1 LPSFPDYTGYV
12 GEAAKEPGADI
23 GRHPQEGS
31 GRTRALETTAR
42 KEVMS
47 VKAMLAKLLEIEL
60 AARGVNSLAPSDCE
74 EIVERLIEQ
83 LTDFELSLAAKEINN
98 RS

>member
-1 LPSFPDYTGYV
+1 
-12 GEAAKEPGADI
+12 
-23 GRHPQEGS
+23 
-31 GRTRALETTAR
+31 
-42 KEVMS
+42 MS